1 MFQVECEGGRSR
13 ETGEQVQERGG
24 AEPHSLLAEP
34 FVCRVRGRCQEGQGA
49 GSVNPR
55 RAAEVTVRRT
65 LCAVFDRGLCPEA
78 RWDLLLFYEWTAR

>member
-34 FVCRVRGRCQEGQGA
+34 FVCRVRGMMSGGA
-49 GSVNPR
+49 GSGVSESEAVSR
-55 RAAEVTVRRT
+55 GHSTKDLVR
-65 LCAVFDRGLCPEA
+65 CV
-78 RWDLLLFYEWTAR
+78 